1 MTKTRE
7 MKSRVS
13 LVEDRTGI
21 VLDVSGNFLL
31 HTKHILIVIPG
42 NLILGKQVR
51 IF

>member
-42 NLILGKQVR
+42 NLIFWEIR
-51 IF
+51 